1 MTGRAAVIVALTAA
15 GCVTAGTWP
24 RTLSVADL
32 RAQPTMRGEWI
43 ASDEEALVSI
53 AIIMSRDLGLP
64 PVQAE
69 LQFHRDRG
77 AFRAALESSGY
88 EPAFARQTAETLVA
102 VSGHRRVLIN
112 DAGLQ
117 EMPMVFRIALLA
129 HELTHTIQYE
139 WGGGVRGTSDQW
151 LREGFAE
158 WVEVEALVRL
168 GFTTRPRARATIV
181 RRLREAGVAR
191 TLPPLSAMVTFPEW
205 VALAQ
210 QFTEEPVYGYA
221 ALAVDLL
228 LERHGFARAVAYF
241 ERFAHSSD
249 RAANFRQAF
258 GEELPAFE
266 AAFRTHLA
274 TLLR

>member
-1 MTGRAAVIVALTAA
+1 MRAAAVILALAAA
-15 GCVTAGTWP
+15 GCVTAGAWP
-24 RTLSVADL
+24 RTVSVADI
-32 RAQPTMRGEWI
+32 RAQPTLRGEWI
-43 ASDEEALVSI
+43 QSDEEALASI
-53 AIIMSRDLGLP
+53 AAIMARDLGLP

-69 LQFHRDRG
+69 LQFHRDRS
-77 AFRAALESSGY
+77 AFRAALEGTGY
-88 EPAFARQTAETLVA
+88 EPAFARQTADTLVA

-117 EMPMVFRIALLA
+117 EMPMAYRIALLA

-168 GFTTRPRARATIV
+168 GFTTRPRVRATIV
-181 RRLREAGVAR
+181 RRLRDAGVAR
-191 TLPPLSAMVTFPEW
+191 TLPPLSSMVTFQEG
-205 VALAQ
+205 VTLAQ
-210 QFTEEPVYGYA
+210 RFEEEPVYGYA

-228 LERHGFARAVAYF
+228 IERHGFARAVAYF
-241 ERFAHSSD
+241 ERFAGSSD
-249 RAANFRQAF
+249 RTANFREAF
-258 GEELPAFE
+258 GEDLPAFE
-266 AAFRTHLA
+266 AAFRAHLT